1 MSRRAS
7 ILLATIAAD
16 VACIVALR
24 SSGLEPL
31 DAPVLRGVLVYGP
44 PLLIAGV
51 ALSLALRGGHFTRAE
66 LGFRVPEWALRR
78 GWVGYGLLLL
88 AVFLAAALID
98 VGVPLSSLSASG
110 MSHEEIVAHLRRH
123 EYRYMYGRLEPP
135 LATWDVGV
143 VLVKNVIL
151 PPLVEEVPYRALFI
165 PVVLARLS
173 RHHAALASGVVFFL
187 LHWLA
192 YGAQP
197 HPAYF
202 LSGWAFAW
210 AFMVLGLP
218 GAVVAHAGE
227 DFGVF
232 LLATFAG
239 LAST

>member
-16 VACIVALR
+16 VACIVAFR
-24 SSGLEPL
+24 FSGLEPL

-44 PLLIAGV
+44 PLLIASV
-51 ALSLALRGGHFTRAE
+51 ALAVALRGRHFTCAE
-66 LGFRVPEWALRR
+66 LGLRVPEWALRR
-78 GWVGYGLLLL
+78 GWIGYCLLLL
-88 AVFLAAALID
+88 GVFVVAALVDI
-98 VGVPLSSLSASG
+98 GAPLSSLNASG
-110 MSHEEIVAHLRRH
+110 MTFEEIVAHLRRY

-135 LATWDVGV
+135 LMAWDIGV
-143 VLVKNVIL
+143 VLVKNVLL

-165 PVVLARLS
+165 PVARARLS
-173 RHHAALASGVVFFL
+173 RHHAALASGAVFFL

-210 AFMVLGLP
+210 AFMLLGLP
-218 GAVVAHAGE
+218 GAIVAHAGE

-239 LAST
+239 LAS